1 MGTIAYDQNVA
12 DFISALS
19 ATGHVTHTKY
29 KKTSVTFHH
38 NAGNL
43 THAGVLSVWKT
54 RPASAHF
61 DVDSH
66 GRVAQ
71 YVDVKEYAWAAGKRE
86 GNESSIH
93 IEMADEKF
101 APDWEVS
108 ETTWKSAARLAG
120 WLFAH
125 VIREAPVKGNVHYH
139 HDWSATACPGP
150 YMDSIRS
157 EVLAEVKK
165 WYKYFTDDKND
176 ASPSSPRP
184 STPAPKKSVHQIALE
199 VIDQKWG
206 NGDVRVNRLKE
217 AGYDPKSVQAEV
229 NRLLSSTTK
238 PKRKSINEIAHEI
251 IDGKGNWGDGAT
263 RVERLTKAGYN
274 ANTVQKEVNRLLS

>member
-1 MGTIAYDQNVA
+1 MATIDYDQSVA
-12 DFISALS
+12 DFIAALS

-38 NAGNL
+38 NGGNL

-61 DVDSH
+61 DVDAQ

-71 YVDVKEYAWAAGKRE
+71 YVHVQEYAWAVGNRG
-86 GNESSIH
+86 GNESTIS
-93 IEMADEKF
+93 IEMADKTF
-101 APDWEVS
+101 APKWEVS
-108 ETTWKSAARLAG
+108 ETTWKEAARLAG

-125 VIREAPVKGNVHYH
+125 VIREAPVKSNVHYH
-139 HDWSATACPGP
+139 HDWSATECPGP

-157 EVLAEVKK
+157 DLLAEVKK
-165 WYKYFTDDKND
+165 WYTHFNKSDDH
-176 ASPSSPRP
+176 SPSSPRP
-184 STPAPKKSVHQIALE
+184 STPKPTKSYAEVARDVIAG
-199 VIDQKWG
+199 KYG
-206 NGDVRVNRLKE
+206 NGDTRVKKLKD
-217 AGYDPKSVQAEV
+217 AGYDPKTVQSEV

-238 PKRKSINEIAHEI
+238 PRNKSINEIAHEV
-251 IDGKGNWGDGAT
+251 IDGKWGNGTD
-263 RVERLTKAGYN
+263 RVERLKKAGYN